1 MGLYVTI
8 NNALKSQNAARKG
21 KHLKGKWQE
30 WSLFFL
36 TIQGHSRPWRIK
48 TEQRHTLE
56 VHCLSMKPG

>member
-30 WSLFFL
+30 
-36 TIQGHSRPWRIK
+36 
-48 TEQRHTLE
+48 
-56 VHCLSMKPG
+56 